1 MCFLLADDLR
11 WKCLFVHTSPL
22 ATILFVS
29 LRRPFNSRG
38 SGIIIKYA
46 TNMPSHKSSMT
57 VACCSASSIVFQAQM
72 LCYWDDLVLPTTRG
86 HCYWNP
92 LDISLCLFSYNF
104 LLGGHKNLIMHLWR
118 GNPQKEPSLQW
129 KKSHTELAFWNNQL
143 WVLCLLKQNKNNSP
157 KLRVWN
163 ESSYK
168 TSQNTTALER
178 TVLGLWAGIKLKLSW
193 FPAWPSK
200 NKEHSQRTNL
210 NLLFLFAL
218 LLPR

>member
-11 WKCLFVHTSPL
+11 GKCVFVHTSPL

-38 SGIIIKYA
+38 SDIIIKY
-46 TNMPSHKSSMT
+46 TTDMPSHKSSMT
-57 VACCSASSIVFQAQM
+57 VACCSASCIVFQAQM
-72 LCYWDDLVLPTTRG
+72 LCYSDDLVLHPTNRG

-92 LDISLCLFSYNF
+92 LDVSLCLFSYNF
-104 LLGGHKNLIMHLWR
+104 LLGGHKNLIMHLWLD
-118 GNPQKEPSLQW
+118 NPQKEKW
-129 KKSHTELAFWNNQL
+129 NEFWNNQL
-143 WVLCLLKQNKNNSP
+143 GVLCLLKQNKNNSP

-178 TVLGLWAGIKLKLSW
+178 TLLGLWASIK
-193 FPAWPSK
+193 
-200 NKEHSQRTNL
+200 
-210 NLLFLFAL
+210 
-218 LLPR
+218 